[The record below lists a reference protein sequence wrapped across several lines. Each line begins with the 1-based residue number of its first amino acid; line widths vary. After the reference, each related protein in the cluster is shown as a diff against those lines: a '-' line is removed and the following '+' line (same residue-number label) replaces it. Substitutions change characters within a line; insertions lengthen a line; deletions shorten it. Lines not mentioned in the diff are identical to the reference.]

1 MATTG
6 GGAVES
12 DAVRLLDVA
21 FDAIFAIEADS
32 HRIAFWNAGAAAL
45 YGYSREEAL
54 GKVSSQL
61 LKTRYPGSAE
71 SAYKQVAEL
80 GRWEGRLVQTR
91 KDGREIIVD
100 GRWVLDRDHGTVVEV
115 NREVTEHVA
124 VAERYQLLVESV
136 KDYAILLLDTEGN
149 VASWND
155 GARRIKGYEADEI
168 VGRHF
173 SVFYP
178 PEDIQAG
185 KPARE
190 LKTAVEEGRLEDEGW
205 RVRKDGSRFWATVVI
220 TPLKDPSGQVTGF
233 AKVTRDVTEKLELR
247 SQQAMRLES
256 LGQLAGGVAH
266 DFNNLLAVILNVT
279 ARLKGEL
286 EGTPTQEITDV
297 PDAARDL
304 ARIDKAA
311 TSASRLTKQLLAF
324 ARRQVIQQVVI
335 DPNAEVAGLLD
346 LLRRT
351 LGSHVAISTDLPPGI
366 WHVVMD
372 PGQLEQVVINLAVNA
387 RDAMPKGGTLS
398 ISTANVTID
407 EAFARSRPGFEPGR
421 YVRVQVADSGT
432 GMDKATLSHAFE
444 PFFTTKALGHGT
456 GLGLAT
462 IYGIM
467 KQAKGHASIY
477 SELGIGTTV
486 TVFIPATDSALP
498 VTSGS
503 ASSATQKQGG
513 GTVLLVEDYEDL
525 RELFVEIL
533 ERAGYRALAAPD
545 GAAALTVA
553 REHAGEID
561 VLLSDIVMPNML
573 GTDLAE
579 KLRSENPEL
588 RVIFM
593 SGHAQPVL
601 GNATAIPA
609 DIPLLQKPF
618 MEGELLAKLK
628 QVLSTPR

>member
-1 MATTG
+1 
-6 GGAVES
+6 VEVE
-12 DAVRLLDVA
+12 AGRLLDVA
-21 FDAIFAIEADS
+21 FDAIFAIEADT
-32 HRIAFWNAGAAAL
+32 HRITYWNAGAAEL

-54 GKVSSQL
+54 GRVSSQL
-61 LKTRYPGSAE
+61 LKTRYPRLAE
-71 SAYKQVAEL
+71 SAYKQVAET

-91 KDGREIIVD
+91 KDGTELIVD
-100 GRWVLDRDHGTVVEV
+100 GRWVLDRERATVVEV

-136 KDYAILLLDTEGN
+136 KDYAILLLDPEGRI
-149 VASWND
+149 ASWNE
-155 GARRIKGYEADEI
+155 GARRIKGYTADEI

-178 PEDIQAG
+178 PEDIEAG

-190 LKTAVEEGRLEDEGW
+190 LQTAIEEGRLEDEGW
-205 RVRKDGSRFWATVVI
+205 RVRKDGSRFWATVII
-220 TPLKDPSGQVTGF
+220 TPLRDPSGQLTGF

-279 ARLKGEL
+279 ARLKAEV
-286 EGTPTQEITDV
+286 EGTATQDIAEV

-304 ARIDKAA
+304 ERIDKAA
-311 TSASRLTKQLLAF
+311 NSASRLTKQLLAF

-335 DPNAEVAGLLD
+335 DPNAEVKGLLD

-351 LGSHVAISTDLPPGI
+351 LGSHVALSADLPPGI
-366 WHVVMD
+366 WRVVMD

-398 ISTANVTID
+398 VSTANVMID
-407 EAFARSRPGFEPGR
+407 EAYARSRPGLEPGR
-421 YVRVQVADSGT
+421 YVRIQVADSGT
-432 GMDKATLSHAFE
+432 GMDKATLAHTFE
-444 PFFTTKALGHGT
+444 PFFTTKGPGQGT

-462 IYGIM
+462 IYGIV
-467 KQAKGHASIY
+467 KQAKGHVSIY
-477 SELGIGTTV
+477 SEVGIGTTV
-486 TVFIPATDSALP
+486 TLFIPATDTALP
-498 VTSGS
+498 VTQSAETS
-503 ASSATQKQGG
+503 ASDRPSG
-513 GTVLLVEDYEDL
+513 GTVLLVEDYPDL

-533 ERAGYRALAAPD
+533 EGAGYRTLAAPD
-545 GAAALTVA
+545 GAAALTIA

-579 KLRSENPEL
+579 TLRAENPEL

-601 GNATAIPA
+601 GNATAIPP

-618 MEGELLAKLK
+618 MEGELLEKLK
-628 QVLSTPR
+628 KVLSTRR